1 MQTITPV
8 YAALAGFAPPDRIP
22 YVYIVEPSEPKPENV
37 VTLGEQEIAEFQRE
51 CVAAG
56 RAAAL
61 RRRVNAIADAVPYQF
76 PVLKVTK

>member
-1 MQTITPV
+1 MTSHTPQ
-8 YAALAGFAPPDRIP
+8 PTQQR
-22 YVYIVEPSEPKPENV
+22 YVYIVEPSAPKPENV

-61 RRRVNAIADAVPYQF
+61 RRRVNAIADAPPHVHEVSQ
-76 PVLKVTK
+76 

>member
-1 MQTITPV
+1 MTSHTAKPTQQ
-8 YAALAGFAPPDRIP
+8 R
-22 YVYIVEPSEPKPENV
+22 YVYIVEPSAPKSENV

-61 RRRVNAIADAVPYQF
+61 RRRVNEIADAPPHVYEVSQ
-76 PVLKVTK
+76 